1 MVGPID
7 LDWRNEAA
15 YDYVDRLT
23 HEQYGFECLR
33 RNADYADAYRRM
45 KVEADSGRTVEAER
59 LAASWGLRFRGRPQP
74 PRRLRRRRLAGS
86 PQSALCASD
95 ECVADAR

>member
-1 MVGPID
+1 MARPID
-7 LDWRNEAA
+7 LDWRTEAE

-45 KVEADSGRTVEAER
+45 KGEADAGRTEKAER
-59 LAASWGLRFRGRPQP
+59 LAASWGLRFRGRPEPSRRPCRRHMAAPPQP
-74 PRRLRRRRLAGS
+74 APY
-86 PQSALCASD
+86 ASD
-95 ECVADAR
+95 GYVADAC

>member
-1 MVGPID
+1 MAGPID
-7 LDWRNEAA
+7 LDWRNEAE

-45 KVEADSGRTVEAER
+45 KGEADAGRTAEAER
-59 LAASWGLRFRGRPQP
+59 LAASWGLRFRRRPRPSRRPCYNRMAPPPQP
-74 PRRLRRRRLAGS
+74 AP
-86 PQSALCASD
+86 CASD
-95 ECVADAR
+95 GRIADAY